1 MISHARTAWH
11 EWWCMMPEVQFKAT
25 EIGRD
30 NFHFFCFFRK
40 LHYFSL
46 SRIFNYLDLY
56 SRNCCIFHFCFGIF
70 LFPSFPWLFRRAV
83 GFQSTIFSMFK
94 GSPCHEVKFLQ
105 DGLVVKYF
113 SVVDTYLP
121 PWYLNGW
128 IMKPLESLGQP
139 LYISLFA
146 KIQHKTHKTNLNCTV
161 FENHWKSL
169 IQHCELRLLFKW
181 LKVNKKMPKMVH
193 YENLKSNRITRQV
206 NFNWT
211 KNGENAKI
219 QTLKWDFLW
228 FSNSMKLCT
237 YLANHNV

>member
-1 MISHARTAWH
+1 MCHQIPIEYLLHSIHSVSWCRMISHARTWH

-40 LHYFSL
+40 LLLHYFSL

-56 SRNCCIFHFCFGIF
+56 SRNCCIFHFCFAIF

-94 GSPCHEVKFLQ
+94 GSPCHKVKFLQ
-105 DGLVVKYF
+105 DGSVVKYF

-146 KIQHKTHKTNLNCTV
+146 KIQHKTHKTNLNYTV

-181 LKVNKKMPKMVH
+181 LNA
-193 YENLKSNRITRQV
+193 
-206 NFNWT
+206 
-211 KNGENAKI
+211 KNGPLWKPEVKQNY
-219 QTLKWDFLW
+219 QTGHF
-228 FSNSMKLCT
+228 
-237 YLANHNV
+237 

>member
-1 MISHARTAWH
+1 MNGDVWCLKCNLKRQKLDATIFISSASSANYTTFLF
-11 EWWCMMPEVQFKAT
+11 PEFLIIST
-25 EIGRD
+25 YI
-30 NFHFFCFFRK
+30 
-40 LHYFSL
+40 
-46 SRIFNYLDLY
+46 Y

-161 FENHWKSL
+161 F
-169 IQHCELRLLFKW
+169 
-181 LKVNKKMPKMVH
+181 
-193 YENLKSNRITRQV
+193 
-206 NFNWT
+206 
-211 KNGENAKI
+211 
-219 QTLKWDFLW
+219 
-228 FSNSMKLCT
+228 
-237 YLANHNV
+237 